1 MFNILFG
8 INEYIEQIKR
18 KVCLANHKIIII
30 LFFFVCI
37 SFYRYLNGLLQ
48 NQLNM
53 AREFIEV
60 EMGQNA
66 RDHSISSLPI
76 SLTAEEMQA
85 ARERFRTLD
94 KENKGHVTLN
104 DLRRHFQ
111 VISNLQ
117 TNV

>member
-1 MFNILFG
+1 
-8 INEYIEQIKR
+8 
-18 KVCLANHKIIII
+18 
-30 LFFFVCI
+30 
-37 SFYRYLNGLLQ
+37 
-48 NQLNM
+48 M

-66 RDHSISSLPI
+66 RVHSLSSVPI

-85 ARERFRTLD
+85 ARERFGTLD

-111 VISNLQ
+111 VINDVP
-117 TNV
+117 THVV

>member
-1 MFNILFG
+1 
-8 INEYIEQIKR
+8 
-18 KVCLANHKIIII
+18 
-30 LFFFVCI
+30 
-37 SFYRYLNGLLQ
+37 
-48 NQLNM
+48 M

-66 RDHSISSLPI
+66 RDHSLSSMEI

-111 VISNLQ
+111 VIN
-117 TNV
+117 NVVSHCMVLFGITLVYLKS